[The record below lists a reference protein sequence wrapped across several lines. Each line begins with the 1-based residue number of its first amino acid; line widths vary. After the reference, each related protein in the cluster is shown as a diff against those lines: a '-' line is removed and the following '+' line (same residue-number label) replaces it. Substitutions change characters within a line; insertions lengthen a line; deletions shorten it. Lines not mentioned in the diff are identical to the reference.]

1 MTDTTSLIIGI
12 SSLIIG
18 ATFGITITLLT
29 HDNKKK

>member
-12 SSLIIG
+12 SNLIIG

-29 HDNKKK
+29 HNNEKK

>member
-1 MTDTTSLIIGI
+1 MTDTTSLIISV

-29 HDNKKK
+29 HNNEKK